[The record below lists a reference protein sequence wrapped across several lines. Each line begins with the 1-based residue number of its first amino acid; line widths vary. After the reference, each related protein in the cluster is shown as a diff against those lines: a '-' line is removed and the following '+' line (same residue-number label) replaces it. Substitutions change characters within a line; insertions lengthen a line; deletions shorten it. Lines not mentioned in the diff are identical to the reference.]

1 MSTTINRSKAPE
13 FHQITEIKVPKIEKG
28 HLANNIPYSIMAGG
42 SQEIVYI
49 ELTFNAGTVF
59 SNQLLIASTTNMML
73 VEGTSKHS
81 AQQIADTFDFYGAE
95 IRTDNNFDSATVG
108 LFCLNKYLDKVL
120 PLFCE
125 IITDSIFPKHELSVV
140 IDERK
145 HIHIENNEKT
155 SVLAN
160 DAMHKLVFGN
170 HPYAIR
176 AELPDY
182 DKVTSEIL
190 KDFHKRHYNASNCR
204 LLINGFVTSD
214 VISKIED
221 TIGQLPTGKAFA
233 TPLTPIINASASSP
247 LIIKKQNAVQS
258 SLRMGMQT
266 INMGHS
272 DYHRLNMLTTIL
284 GGYFGSRLMSN
295 IREEKGYTYGI
306 YAHLYPQVQCGMLR
320 IAGDVKTGYSL
331 KVADEVKKE
340 MQRLMN
346 EPVGN
351 DELALVRNY
360 MMGELLQ
367 LFDGPFN
374 CTDTVAKLMDMGLDI
389 DFFEKEQQTILST
402 TAQELQETAN
412 LYFDLDKLHTAIAGN
427 E

>member
-1 MSTTINRSKAPE
+1 MSTTIDRSKAPD
-13 FHQITEIKVPKIEKG
+13 FHQITEIKVPKPEKG

-59 SNQLLIASTTNMML
+59 SNQLLIASTVNMML

-81 AQQIADTFDFYGAE
+81 ARQIADTFDFYGVE
-95 IRTDNNFDSATVG
+95 IRTDSNFDTAIVG

-125 IITDSIFPKHELSVV
+125 IVTESIFPEHELGII

-145 HIHIENNEKT
+145 HIHIENKEKT
-155 SVLAN
+155 SSLAN
-160 DAMHKLVFGN
+160 DALHKLVFGD
-170 HPYAIR
+170 HPYARR
-176 AELPDY
+176 ADLPDY
-182 DKVTSEIL
+182 DKVTSDIL
-190 KDFHKRHYNASNCR
+190 QKFYRKHYNASNCR
-204 LLINGFVTSD
+204 LLIIGFVSDD

-221 TIGQLPTGKAFA
+221 TIGQIPTGDAIA
-233 TPLTPIINASASSP
+233 TPLTPIISKSASSP
-247 LIIKKQNAVQS
+247 LIIKKPNAVQS

-266 INMGHS
+266 INMWHP
-272 DYHRLNMLTTIL
+272 DYHKLNMLTTIL

-306 YAHLYPQVQCGMLR
+306 YAHLFPQVQCGMLR
-320 IAGDVKTGYSL
+320 IAGDVKSGYSL
-331 KVADEVKKE
+331 KVADEVIKE
-340 MQRLMN
+340 MQRLKD
-346 EPVGN
+346 EPIGN
-351 DELALVRNY
+351 DELTIVRNY

-374 CTDTVAKLMDMGLDI
+374 CADTVAKLIDMGLDI

-402 TAQELQETAN
+402 TAQDLQETAN
-412 LYFDLDKLHTAIAGN
+412 LYFNLDNLHTAIAGN